1 MGGAFAL
8 TEGSP
13 QPAILACAKL
23 AGSIQSCQFT
33 DILVQ
38 PLNGLPHIAV
48 DSSEIFGVGP
58 SSQFSTDHQSRRDL
72 LFVYTVLLSRS
83 LTEAQPRNS
92 RRSY

>member
-58 SSQFSTDHQSRRDL
+58 SSQFSTESSKQEGFAVCLH
-72 LFVYTVLLSRS
+72 RS
-83 LTEAQPRNS
+83 PITFTY
-92 RRSY
+92 RSSA